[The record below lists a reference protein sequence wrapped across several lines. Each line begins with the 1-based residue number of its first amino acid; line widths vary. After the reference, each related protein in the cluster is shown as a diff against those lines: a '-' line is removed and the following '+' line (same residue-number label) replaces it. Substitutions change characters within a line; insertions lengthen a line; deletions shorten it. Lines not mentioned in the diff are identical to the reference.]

1 MILKTYSRIFTTDT
15 EATLRVLEKLVGRR
29 PELRFPFLD
38 MEVLTLGDFC
48 LLGGPASSMAPFL
61 GAVGPVIVED
71 IRATEALA
79 VASGAEVVAAVQEVP
94 TGWNLFTRDAAGV
107 LVEWVQWTEEIW
119 AKVRAAERDALE
131 AVTTGAN

>member
-1 MILKTYSRIFTTDT
+1 M
-15 EATLRVLEKLVGRR
+15 
-29 PELRFPFLD
+29 
-38 MEVLTLGDFC
+38 
-48 LLGGPASSMAPFL
+48 
-61 GAVGPVIVED
+61 
-71 IRATEALA
+71 
-79 VASGAEVVAAVQEVP
+79 QEVP